1 MVELA
6 ERVQEAEVVLVEMG
20 LTQLLKL
27 AELQLWVEAVLFESM
42 LLLLWVLLLGLRVVL
57 L

>member
-1 MVELA
+1 LVELA
-6 ERVQEAEVVLVEMG
+6 GRVREAEVVLVEMG

-27 AELQLWVEAVLFESM
+27 AELQLWVEAVLLQSM
-42 LLLLWVLLLGLRVVL
+42 LLLVWVLLLGLRVVL